1 MGTPQQF
8 LAFETGGTKLVAGL
22 AGLDAR
28 LHTTVTVR
36 RGAGDRAP
44 ESLHRIVLAA
54 EQLIRREGFANDDLR
69 AIGFGFGGTVL
80 RPANKPH
87 LCLHEEGWEE
97 QDVASD
103 LAKRFRVPVFVEN
116 DCKLA
121 ALAEAHFGAGKGARS
136 VFYVTL
142 GTGVGGGFVRDGQI
156 QAFGARGEAEIGHI
170 VVEPDGPECCCGN
183 RGCVEALC
191 SGPGLCKLCHWL
203 AEQQPDQWRRS
214 ALSQGE
220 STDQAVGSERIVA
233 CWEAGDAFASQV
245 VEHAA
250 RRLAEALAATVNL
263 LVPERIVVGGG
274 LGTAS
279 PRFLGLVRNRIA
291 PLVVPYFRDSYAL
304 VPSELRE
311 AVVTQGAAILA
322 AQRSE
327 AHWSP
332 P

>member
-1 MGTPQQF
+1 MGTSRHF
-8 LAFETGGTKLVAGL
+8 LAIETGGTKLVAGL

-28 LHTTVTVR
+28 LHATVSVR

-44 ESLHRIVLAA
+44 ESLQRVVQAA
-54 EQLIRREGFANDDLR
+54 QQLLRQEGLGNDDLR

-87 LCLHEEGWEE
+87 LCLHEEGWED

-103 LAKRFRVPVFVEN
+103 LAKRFGVPVFVEN

-121 ALAEAHFGAGKGARS
+121 SLAEAHLGAGKGAKS

-142 GTGVGGGFVRDGQI
+142 GTGVGGGFVRDGKI
-156 QAFGARGEAEIGHI
+156 QAFGDRGEAEIGHI

-191 SGPGLCKLCHWL
+191 SGPGLTKLCRWL
-203 AEQQPDQWRRS
+203 AERHPEEWRLS
-214 ALSQGE
+214 ALAPNE
-220 STDQAVGSERIVA
+220 TPDHAVPSERIMA
-233 CWEAGDAFASQV
+233 CWDAGDAFAERV

-279 PRFLGLVRNRIA
+279 PRFLDLVRNRVA
-291 PLVVPYFRDSYAL
+291 PLVVPYFRDSYTL
-304 VPSELRE
+304 VPSKLRE

-322 AQRSE
+322 AQRSD
-327 AHWSP
+327 ANWSP
-332 P
+332 R

>member
-1 MGTPQQF
+1 MGTSQQY

-22 AGLDAR
+22 AGPDAR
-28 LHTTVTVR
+28 LRTRITVP
-36 RGAGDRAP
+36 RGEGDRASQSLSRI
-44 ESLHRIVLAA
+44 ESFARLLLVK
-54 EQLIRREGFANDDLR
+54 EGLENRDLR

-87 LCLHEEGWEE
+87 LCLHEEGWEKE
-97 QDVASD
+97 DVAGD
-103 LAKRFRVPVFVEN
+103 LELSFGVPVFVEN

-121 ALAEAHFGAGKGARS
+121 ALAEAHFGAGKGAKS

-142 GTGVGGGFVRDGQI
+142 GTGVGGGFVRDGRI
-156 QAFGARGEAEIGHI
+156 QAFGDRGEAEIGHI

-191 SGPGLCKLCHWL
+191 SGPGLSKLCRWL
-203 AEQQPDQWRRS
+203 AEKQPGPWRRS
-214 ALSQGE
+214 ALAQCK
-220 STDQAVGSERIVA
+220 STGQSIPSERIVA
-233 CWEAGDAFASQV
+233 CWEAGDAFAGRV
-245 VEHAA
+245 IEHAA

-279 PRFLGLVRNRIA
+279 PQFLDLVRNRIA

-322 AQRSE
+322 AQRSDSNW
-327 AHWSP
+327 AP